1 MIKTKIISSDSKE
14 KPLIISNGKEISTE
28 EMEKINPSDIESVNV
43 IKGENAIK
51 KYGEKGNNGVIEIT
65 KKH

>member
-1 MIKTKIISSDSKE
+1 MKMKKL
-14 KPLIISNGKEISTE
+14 KRYNE

-43 IKGENAIK
+43 IKGENATK